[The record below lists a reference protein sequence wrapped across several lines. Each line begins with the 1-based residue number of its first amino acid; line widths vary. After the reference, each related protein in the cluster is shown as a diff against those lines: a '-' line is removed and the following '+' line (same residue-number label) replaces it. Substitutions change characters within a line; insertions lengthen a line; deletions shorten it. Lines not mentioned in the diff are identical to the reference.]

1 MTQNRK
7 LKTAGILKRKPHD
20 LRVGNAAAVIGERNS
35 TGCLQISHFSQGR
48 ALQTHGKGRDRQ
60 HMHAGLTGFFQN
72 IADCRCTI
80 INRPGVRHAGNC
92 SKATGSGGPRS
103 TRYGFLV
110 LVAGLAQQAEVLLTG
125 GHGMTA
131 QPEEAQR
138 VIEYLAMLETKTA
151 GNLSAEEKQVLSGVI
166 FQLRSLFVQHNA

>member
-1 MTQNRK
+1 MASSAPPPQEPLSAPTTSP
-7 LKTAGILKRKPHD
+7 LFM
-20 LRVGNAAAVIGERNS
+20 E
-35 TGCLQISHFSQGR
+35 
-48 ALQTHGKGRDRQ
+48 
-60 HMHAGLTGFFQN
+60 
-72 IADCRCTI
+72 
-80 INRPGVRHAGNC
+80 
-92 SKATGSGGPRS
+92 
-103 TRYGFLV
+103 

-166 FQLRSLFVQHNA
+166 FQLRSLLVQHNA

>member
-1 MTQNRK
+1 MSEPGEGSRK
-7 LKTAGILKRKPHD
+7 IKVVDRRRFDESGD
-20 LRVGNAAAVIGERNS
+20 LRPDRPQPVRTEPAAAPPESATEHTTPPAERPPAAAKAPPPGEPLS
-35 TGCLQISHFSQGR
+35 APTTSPLF
-48 ALQTHGKGRDRQ
+48 
-60 HMHAGLTGFFQN
+60 ME
-72 IADCRCTI
+72 
-80 INRPGVRHAGNC
+80 
-92 SKATGSGGPRS
+92 
-103 TRYGFLV
+103 

-131 QPEEAQR
+131 QPEEARR

>member
-1 MTQNRK
+1 MSEPGEGSRK
-7 LKTAGILKRKPHD
+7 IKVVDRRRFDESGD
-20 LRVGNAAAVIGERNS
+20 LRPDRPQPARTEPAAAPPEPATEHTPPPAEEPPSAAKAPPPGEPLS
-35 TGCLQISHFSQGR
+35 APTTSPLF
-48 ALQTHGKGRDRQ
+48 
-60 HMHAGLTGFFQN
+60 ME
-72 IADCRCTI
+72 
-80 INRPGVRHAGNC
+80 
-92 SKATGSGGPRS
+92 
-103 TRYGFLV
+103 

-131 QPEEAQR
+131 QPEEARR